1 MLAVFGD
8 WRQLKGGQKQAA
20 FDRVIE
26 YEQFTD
32 EVTWGSTV
40 RLLVLGSLDLP
51 KQRLETVSHLTGCY
65 GLLLLSFKI
74 SKVFPAF
81 LSCFLLLTCSISR

>member
-51 KQRLETVSHLTGCY
+51 KQRLETVSFDWVLWSPTSVVQN
-65 GLLLLSFKI
+65 L
-74 SKVFPAF
+74 
-81 LSCFLLLTCSISR
+81 